1 MRELNGELQ
10 PVEALLEHEQI
21 GRALLL
27 RAHALELLVVFHAKP
42 LAAAGSI
49 AASD

>member
-27 RAHALELLVVFHAKP
+27 RAHALELLYLRRVVVVRPVRRVGAP
-42 LAAAGSI
+42 
-49 AASD
+49 